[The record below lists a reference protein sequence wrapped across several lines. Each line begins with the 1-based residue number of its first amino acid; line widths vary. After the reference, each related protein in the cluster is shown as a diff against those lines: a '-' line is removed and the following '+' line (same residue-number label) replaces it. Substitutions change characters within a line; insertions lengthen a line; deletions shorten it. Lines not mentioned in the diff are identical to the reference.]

1 MSLQFKNFNQRQ
13 YATPGPQVLVTVI
26 DPRSQVS
33 EAYRT
38 LRTNIQFSSLE
49 KPVKTLLL
57 TSARPGEDKSVA
69 VANLAVT
76 FAQMGSRVILVD
88 ADLRRPSQHSIFDTS
103 NEQGLTGT
111 LLNAGTTIAGA
122 NGNARNDFA
131 WNELP
136 LVQTQVPNLR
146 LLTSGS
152 LPPNPAEV
160 LNSSLMGELITRLS
174 SEADYVLFDAPPL
187 LAVADAAILA
197 ARLDA
202 TLLVLKAGKTNRDDA
217 REAKE
222 QLEKVHAHLIGTI
235 LNNARPVKARYSY

>member
-1 MSLQFKNFNQRQ
+1 
-13 YATPGPQVLVTVI
+13 
-26 DPRSQVS
+26 
-33 EAYRT
+33 
-38 LRTNIQFSSLE
+38 
-49 KPVKTLLL
+49 
-57 TSARPGEDKSVA
+57 
-69 VANLAVT
+69 
-76 FAQMGSRVILVD
+76 MGSRVILVD
-88 ADLRRPSQHSIFDTS
+88 ADLRRPSLHLIFGAA

-111 LLNAGTTIAGA
+111 LLNAGTAIAGA
-122 NGNARNDFA
+122 NGTARNYLP

-136 LVQTQVPNLR
+136 LIKTQVPNLR
-146 LLTSGS
+146 LLTSGA

-160 LNSSLMGELITRLS
+160 LNSGLMGELITRLS

-222 QLEKVHAHLIGTI
+222 QLEKVRAHLIGTI
-235 LNNARPVKARYSY
+235 LNNARQAKARYSY

>member
-1 MSLQFKNFNQRQ
+1 VSLQFKNFNQKQ
-13 YATPGPQVLVTVI
+13 YATPGPEALVTLI

-57 TSARPGEDKSVA
+57 TSARPGEDKSTA
-69 VANLAVT
+69 LANLAVT

-88 ADLRRPSQHSIFDTS
+88 ADLRRPSQHSIFGTD
-103 NEQGLTGT
+103 NDYGLSGA
-111 LLNAGTTIAGA
+111 LLSAGTALAGS
-122 NGNARNDFA
+122 NGNSKSNFA

-146 LLTSGS
+146 LVSSGP

-160 LNSSLMGELITRLS
+160 LNSGLMGELINRLS
-174 SEADYVLFDAPPL
+174 AEADYVLFDAPPL

-197 ARLDA
+197 TRLDA

-217 REAKE
+217 RDAKE
-222 QLEKVHAHLIGTI
+222 QLEKVHAHLIGTV

>member
-1 MSLQFKNFNQRQ
+1 MSLQMRNINQKQ
-13 YATPGPQVLVTVI
+13 TATPGPEALVTLL
-26 DPRSQVS
+26 DPRSQVA

-69 VANLAVT
+69 IANLAVT
-76 FAQMGSRVILVD
+76 FAQLGSRVILVD
-88 ADLRRPSQHSIFDTS
+88 ADLRRPSQHSIFGVAND
-103 NEQGLTGT
+103 QGLTGT
-111 LLNAGTTIAGA
+111 LLNAGNAVQN
-122 NGNARNDFA
+122 NGSARNYFPVS
-131 WNELP
+131 ELP
-136 LVQTQVPNLR
+136 LAQTQVPNLR

-152 LPPNPAEV
+152 LPANPAEV
-160 LNSSLMGELITRLS
+160 LNSALMGELIRRFS
-174 SEADYVLFDAPPL
+174 EEADYVLFDAPPL

-202 TLLVLKAGKTNRDDA
+202 TLLVLKAGKTSREDA

-222 QLEKVHAHLIGTI
+222 QLERVHANLLGTV
-235 LNNARPVKARYSY
+235 LNNARPVKAKYSY

>member
-1 MSLQFKNFNQRQ
+1 MSLQITNFNQKQ
-13 YATPGPQVLVTVI
+13 SATPGPEVLVTVI

-57 TSARPGEDKSVA
+57 TSARSGEDKSTA

-88 ADLRRPSQHSIFDTS
+88 ADLRRPSQHSIFGTS

-111 LLNAGTTIAGA
+111 LLSAGSNGTT
-122 NGNARNDFA
+122 RNLAA

-136 LVQTQVPNLR
+136 LSETQVPNLR
-146 LLTSGS
+146 LLSSGP

-160 LNSSLMGELITRLS
+160 LNSNLMGELINRLS
-174 SEADYVLFDAPPL
+174 TEADYVLFDAPPL

>member
-1 MSLQFKNFNQRQ
+1 MSLQFKNFNQSQ
-13 YATPGPQVLVTVI
+13 YATPGPHVLVTVI

-88 ADLRRPSQHSIFDTS
+88 ADLRRPSQHSIFGTS

-111 LLNAGTTIAGA
+111 LLNAGA

-146 LLTSGS
+146 LMTSGS

-160 LNSSLMGELITRLS
+160 LNSGLMGELITRLS

>member
-1 MSLQFKNFNQRQ
+1 MSLQMRNLNQKQ
-13 YATPGPQVLVTVI
+13 TATLGPEALVTLI
-26 DPRSQVS
+26 DPRSQVA

-57 TSARPGEDKSVA
+57 TSARAGEDKSAA

-88 ADLRRPSQHSIFDTS
+88 ADLRRPSQHSIFGAS

-111 LLNAGTTIAGA
+111 LLNAGNAAQLNGAG
-122 NGNARNDFA
+122 RNYFPL
-131 WNELP
+131 NELP
-136 LVQTQVPNLR
+136 LIQTQVPNLR

-160 LNSSLMGELITRLS
+160 LNSALMGELINRLAGD
-174 SEADYVLFDAPPL
+174 ADYVLFDAPPL

-197 ARLDA
+197 ARVDA
-202 TLLVLKAGKTNRDDA
+202 TLLVLKAGKSSRDDA

-222 QLEKVHAHLIGTI
+222 QLEKVHAKVIGTV
-235 LNNARPVKARYSY
+235 LNNARQTKASYSY